1 MRRHLGAVSTLFSGH
16 GFGEDA
22 AVLEGNAAAAAAADL
37 GTLGAAV
44 FFVTL
49 YTLLYGHLLV
59 AGTVAFLCCVF
70 AVFNAPFVDL
80 EMICFS
86 DDDTTADGRRGG

>member
-22 AVLEGNAAAAAAADL
+22 AVLEGNAAAADL

-49 YTLLYGHLLV
+49 YTLLYGHLL
-59 AGTVAFLCCVF
+59 AADTVAFLCCVF
-70 AVFNAPFVDL
+70 AVSNAPFVDL